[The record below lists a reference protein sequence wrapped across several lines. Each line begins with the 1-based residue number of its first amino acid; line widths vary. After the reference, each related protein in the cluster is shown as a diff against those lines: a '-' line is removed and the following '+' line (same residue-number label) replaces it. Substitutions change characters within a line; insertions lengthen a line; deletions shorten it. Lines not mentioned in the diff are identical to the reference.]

1 MITILV
7 IGAAA
12 VFLLAYRLYGRF
24 LARRL
29 DLNDANITPACAIN
43 DNVDYVPAKAPL
55 LLGQHFSAIAA
66 AGPIVGPVLAAI
78 WFGWLPAVLWVVLGA
93 VFIGGVHDFSTL
105 VASVRHRG
113 LSIGELVKQYI
124 SPRSYTF
131 FLIFIWITLMYLI
144 ITFVDITA
152 QTFKAASGDEAYGP
166 SVAAIS
172 LVYLLLA
179 VLMGILLRT
188 FKVRLSILT
197 AIFLPLLFVFIW
209 LSTRLPDSVVAAL
222 SSLSATEWSM
232 ILLAYCLIASVIPA
246 WTLLQPR
253 GYLGGW
259 LLYLTIAA
267 SFIGT
272 CFGGFSIRFPAL
284 NMQGFN
290 SLANGQALFPLL
302 FITIACGACS
312 GFHGIVGSGTTS
324 KQLCKETD
332 ARPIGYGAML
342 LEGLVAIFAI
352 VTVMILSREDA
363 ALKADPNMIYAN
375 GIAKYLGLLGIDPV
389 FALTFALLAF
399 STFVYDTL
407 DVCTRL
413 GRIIFQELIAWKG
426 FLSNIVSTLVSL
438 VFPLVF
444 LLLAGEK
451 GYLVAWPIFGTS
463 NQLLAGFALMAVS
476 FWLVRT
482 HRNALFT
489 ALPMAFMLTM
499 TAWSLIL
506 HIIPFY
512 QALFSPGGGRALD
525 AKVITSGT
533 VGTILLGLTIL
544 LAVEA
549 AQAFFLKKSA
559 RN

>member
-7 IGAAA
+7 IGTAAA
-12 VFLLAYRLYGRF
+12 FFLAYRLYGRF

-66 AGPIVGPVLAAI
+66 AGPIVGPILAAI

-105 VASVRHRG
+105 VASVKHKG
-113 LSIGELVKQYI
+113 LSIGELVKKYI
-124 SPRSYTF
+124 SPRSYTL

-144 ITFVDITA
+144 ITFVDITS
-152 QTFKAASGDEAYGP
+152 QTFKAASADEAFGP

-179 VLMGILLRT
+179 GLMGILLRA
-188 FKVRLSILT
+188 FKVRLSVLT

-209 LSTRLPDSVVAAL
+209 LSARLPDSVVAAL

-272 CFGGFSIRFPAL
+272 CFGGFSIRYPAL

-290 SLANGQALFPLL
+290 SLANGRSLFPLL

-324 KQLCKETD
+324 KQLYKETD

-352 VTVMILSREDA
+352 VTVMILGREDA

-413 GRIIFQELIAWKG
+413 GRIIFQELVAWKG
-426 FLSNIVSTLVSL
+426 FLSNVVSTLVSL
-438 VFPLVF
+438 VFPFVF

-482 HRNALFT
+482 HRNALF
-489 ALPMAFMLTM
+489 AVLPMAFMLAM
-499 TAWSLIL
+499 TVWSLIL

-512 QALFSPGGGRALD
+512 QAVFSPGGGRALD

-533 VGTILLGLTIL
+533 VGTILFGLTIL

-549 AQAFFLKKSA
+549 ARAFLLKKERA
-559 RN
+559 

>member
-7 IGAAA
+7 IGTAAA
-12 VFLLAYRLYGRF
+12 FFLAYRLYGRF

-66 AGPIVGPVLAAI
+66 AGPIVGPILAAI

-105 VASVRHRG
+105 VASVKHKG
-113 LSIGELVKQYI
+113 LSIGELVKKYI
-124 SPRSYTF
+124 SPRSYTL

-152 QTFKAASGDEAYGP
+152 QTFKAASADEAFGP

-179 VLMGILLRT
+179 GLMGILLRA
-188 FKVRLSILT
+188 FKVRLSVLT

-209 LSTRLPDSVVAAL
+209 LSARLPDSVVAAL

-272 CFGGFSIRFPAL
+272 CFGGFSIRYPAL

-290 SLANGQALFPLL
+290 SLANGRSLFPLL

-324 KQLCKETD
+324 KQLYKETD

-352 VTVMILSREDA
+352 VTVMILGREDA

-413 GRIIFQELIAWKG
+413 GRIIFQELVAWKG
-426 FLSNIVSTLVSL
+426 FLSNVVSTLVSL
-438 VFPLVF
+438 VFPFVF

-482 HRNALFT
+482 HRNALF
-489 ALPMAFMLTM
+489 AVLPMAFMLAM
-499 TAWSLIL
+499 TVWSLIL

-512 QALFSPGGGRALD
+512 QAVFSPGGGRALD

-533 VGTILLGLTIL
+533 VGTILFGLTIL

-549 AQAFFLKKSA
+549 ARAFLLKKERA
-559 RN
+559 

>member
-7 IGAAA
+7 IGTAAA
-12 VFLLAYRLYGRF
+12 FFLAYRLYGRF

-66 AGPIVGPVLAAI
+66 AGPIVGPILAAI

-105 VASVRHRG
+105 VASVKHKG
-113 LSIGELVKQYI
+113 LSIGELVNKYI
-124 SPRSYTF
+124 SPRSYTL

-152 QTFKAASGDEAYGP
+152 QTFKAASADEAFGP

-179 VLMGILLRT
+179 GLMGILLRA
-188 FKVRLSILT
+188 FKVRLSVLT

-209 LSTRLPDSVVAAL
+209 LSARLPDSVVAAL

-272 CFGGFSIRFPAL
+272 CFGGFSIRYPAL

-290 SLANGQALFPLL
+290 SLANGRSLFPLL

-324 KQLCKETD
+324 KQLYKETD

-352 VTVMILSREDA
+352 VTVMILGREDA

-413 GRIIFQELIAWKG
+413 GRIIFQELVAWKG
-426 FLSNIVSTLVSL
+426 FLSNVVSTLVSL
-438 VFPLVF
+438 VFPFVF

-482 HRNALFT
+482 HRNALF
-489 ALPMAFMLTM
+489 AVLPMAFMLAM
-499 TAWSLIL
+499 TVWSLIL

-512 QALFSPGGGRALD
+512 QAVFSPGGGRALD

-533 VGTILLGLTIL
+533 VGTILFGLTIL

-549 AQAFFLKKSA
+549 ARAFLLKKERA
-559 RN
+559 